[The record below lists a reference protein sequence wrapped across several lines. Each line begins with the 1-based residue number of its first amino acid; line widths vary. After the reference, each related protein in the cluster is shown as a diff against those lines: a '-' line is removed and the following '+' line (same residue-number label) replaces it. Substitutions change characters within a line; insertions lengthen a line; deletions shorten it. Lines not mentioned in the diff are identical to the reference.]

1 MSHLVTI
8 IYIVLFVQYIL
19 YSLCLFLVLFFSFF
33 FCFLFLLVFFFKLN
47 SIILPAT
54 FLKGCGCPN
63 FFYVCNFSSSLILL
77 SSVFVS
83 FFVVMFTVYK
93 LKQLVQIHL
102 NGYKHT
108 IGNTMV
114 QGCKPDPFPMVQPRR
129 CWAPPTLLMLLWWL
143 VLLFPPTELCF
154 PILWSVNLSRVAL
167 SLPRLWNPPVYQR
180 SGKLNLTDTRWWM
193 AEESRKQIC
202 NLQEWQEFRKLG

>member
-1 MSHLVTI
+1 MFVSCFVFFFFF
-8 IYIVLFVQYIL
+8 LF
-19 YSLCLFLVLFFSFF
+19 SFLVG
-33 FCFLFLLVFFFKLN
+33 FFFKLN

-114 QGCKPDPFPMVQPRR
+114 QGCKPVPFPMVQPRR
-129 CWAPPTLLMLLWWL
+129 C
-143 VLLFPPTELCF
+143 
-154 PILWSVNLSRVAL
+154 
-167 SLPRLWNPPVYQR
+167 
-180 SGKLNLTDTRWWM
+180 
-193 AEESRKQIC
+193 
-202 NLQEWQEFRKLG
+202 